1 MLPDYLAKAVPNAQ
15 PNRAPWY
22 KNTAPTYAGTFL
34 WIAFYSAIG
43 VGTLTRA
50 PLSLLLLG
58 LAAAGLLCYMFYYV
72 PAMLGMKTGYPL
84 YVVASST
91 FGVRGGYAMP
101 GLLMG
106 VLQVGWFA
114 VGTMFATKFVLS
126 AIGSQ
131 AGPGTLP
138 FIIVGLVWALGMG
151 YVGVQGIKYVA
162 RVALLLNSIPLVM
175 LIIVFARTSPGIAQH
190 QVTDA
195 APYVGV
201 TLIMQM
207 VIGFFATAGAA
218 GTDFGMSSRDGRDV
232 KWGGLV
238 GIALAVL
245 IAGGLALLAVA
256 GAKSMM
262 PDLTVYTF
270 EAVIGGM
277 GGWLASGMFFLF
289 IVASIPPS
297 CFCAFII
304 GNCFST
310 MIPSVSRMAST
321 MASVTIAAIL
331 AVTGVTQ
338 NLIGIFTIVGASFG
352 PVCGAMTADY
362 LLSGGKWL
370 GPREGINWAGYGA
383 WAAGFLVGILTF
395 IPGFEGYQDSVQ
407 PLALWSFVTGFVVY
421 LILAKL
427 GLESKTVPMA
437 AK

>member
-1 MLPDYLAKAVPNAQ
+1 MLPDYIAKAVPNAQ
-15 PNRAPWY
+15 SNRAPWY
-22 KNTAPTYAGTFL
+22 KNTAPSYAGTFL

-43 VGTLTRA
+43 LGTLTRA

-58 LAAAGLLCYMFYYV
+58 LAAAGVLCYMFYYV

-84 YVVASST
+84 YVIASST
-91 FGVRGGYAMP
+91 FGAKGGYAMP

-126 AIGSQ
+126 AFGSQ

-138 FIIVGLVWALGMG
+138 FILVGVVWALGMG
-151 YVGVQGIKYVA
+151 FVGVQGIKYVA
-162 RVALLLNSIPLVM
+162 RVALLLNSIPLLM
-175 LIIVFARTSPGIAQH
+175 LIIVFAKTSPGLAQS
-190 QVTDA
+190 QVTDP

-201 TLIMQM
+201 TLIIQM
-207 VIGFFATAGAA
+207 VVGFFATAGAA
-218 GTDFGMSSRDGRDV
+218 GADFGMSSRDARDV
-232 KWGGLV
+232 KWGGLT

-245 IAGGLALLAVA
+245 IAGGLGLLAVA
-256 GAKSMM
+256 GAMATIPGLSS
-262 PDLTVYTF
+262 YTF
-270 EAVIGGM
+270 ESVIGGI
-277 GGWLASGMFFLF
+277 GGWLASAMFFLF
-289 IVASIPPS
+289 IIASIPPS

-304 GNCFST
+304 GNCFAT
-310 MIPSVSRMAST
+310 MLPSVSRMVST
-321 MASVTIAAIL
+321 MVGVTIAAIL

-362 LLSGGKWL
+362 LLSGGQWK

-383 WAAGFLVGILTF
+383 WAAGFIVGILTF
-395 IPGFEGYQDSVQ
+395 IPGLEGLKDSVQ
-407 PLALWSFVTGFVVY
+407 PLAVWSFVVGFVVY
-421 LILAKL
+421 AILAKA

-437 AK
+437 K

>member
-1 MLPDYLAKAVPNAQ
+1 MLPSYVAKAVPNALT
-15 PNRAPWY
+15 NRAPWY

-43 VGTLTRA
+43 IGTLDRA
-50 PLSLLLLG
+50 PLGLLLLG
-58 LAAAGLLCYMFYYV
+58 LAVAGLICYLFYHV

-84 YVVASST
+84 YVVATST
-91 FGVRGGYAMP
+91 FGLKGGYAMP

-126 AIGSQ
+126 AFGSQ
-131 AGPGTLP
+131 AGPGTMP
-138 FIIVGLVWALGMG
+138 FVLIGIAWALGMG

-162 RVALLLNSIPLVM
+162 RVALLLNSIPLLM
-175 LIIVFARTSPGIAQH
+175 LIVVFARTSEGIGQV
-190 QVTDA
+190 QVTNP
-195 APYVGV
+195 APYVGFA
-201 TLIMQM
+201 LIIQM
-207 VIGFFATAGAA
+207 VVGFFATAGAA

-232 KWGGLV
+232 RNGGLT

-245 IAGGLALLAVA
+245 IAGGLALAAVA
-256 GAKSMM
+256 GAKVMM
-262 PDLTVYTF
+262 PGLASYTF
-270 EAVIGGM
+270 EAVVGGV
-277 GGWLASGMFFLF
+277 GGWLASAMFLLF
-289 IVASIPPS
+289 IIASIPPS

-310 MIPSVSRMAST
+310 MIPSVSRMTST
-321 MASVTIAAIL
+321 MVSVTIAAIL

-362 LLSGGKWL
+362 LLSGGKWA

-383 WAAGFLVGILTF
+383 WAVGFTVGILTF
-395 IPGFEGYQDSVQ
+395 IPGMEGLSDKVQ
-407 PLALWSFVTGFVVY
+407 PLAVWSFVAGFIVY
-421 LILAKL
+421 LALAKL
-427 GLESKTVPMA
+427 GLESKTVPMES
-437 AK
+437 K

>member
-1 MLPDYLAKAVPNAQ
+1 MLPDYIAKAVPNAQ
-15 PNRAPWY
+15 SNRAPWY
-22 KNTAPTYAGTFL
+22 KNTAPSYAGTFL

-43 VGTLTRA
+43 IGTLTRA
-50 PLSLLLLG
+50 PLGLLLLG

-91 FGVRGGYAMP
+91 FGAKGGYAMP

-114 VGTMFATKFVLS
+114 VGTMFATKFVL
-126 AIGSQ
+126 AAFGSQ

-138 FIIVGLVWALGMG
+138 FILVGIVWALGMG

-162 RVALLLNSIPLVM
+162 RVALLLNSIPLLM
-175 LIIVFARTSPGIAQH
+175 LIIVFAKTSSGLSQS
-190 QVTDA
+190 QVTDR

-201 TLIMQM
+201 TLIIQM
-207 VIGFFATAGAA
+207 VVGFFATAGAA
-218 GTDFGMSSRDGRDV
+218 GTDFGMSSRNATDV
-232 KWGGLV
+232 KYGGLT

-245 IAGGLALLAVA
+245 IAGGLGLMAVA
-256 GAKSMM
+256 GAMATIPGLAS
-262 PDLTVYTF
+262 YTF
-270 EAVIGGM
+270 ENVIGGI
-277 GGWLASGMFFLF
+277 GGWLASAMFILF

-304 GNCFST
+304 GNCFAT
-310 MIPSVSRMAST
+310 MVPSVSRMAST
-321 MASVTIAAIL
+321 MTGVAIAAIL

-362 LLSGGKWL
+362 LLSGGQWK

-383 WAAGFLVGILTF
+383 WAVGFIVGILTF
-395 IPGFEGYQDSVQ
+395 IPGMEAYKDSVQ
-407 PLALWSFVTGFVVY
+407 PLAVWSFVAGFVVY
-421 LILAKL
+421 AILAKA
-427 GLESKTVPMA
+427 GLESKTIPME
-437 AK
+437 K